1 MSYRVPDNLLEPVT
15 IPELC
20 EPVYVESLLVHI
32 NELEASIEMVN
43 QRFEE
48 IRVLQKK

>member
-1 MSYRVPDNLLEPVT
+1 MAYRVPDSLLEPVT

-20 EPVYVESLLVHI
+20 EPVYVETLLVHI
-32 NELEASIEMVN
+32 NELETTIEMVN

-48 IRVLQKK
+48 IRILQK